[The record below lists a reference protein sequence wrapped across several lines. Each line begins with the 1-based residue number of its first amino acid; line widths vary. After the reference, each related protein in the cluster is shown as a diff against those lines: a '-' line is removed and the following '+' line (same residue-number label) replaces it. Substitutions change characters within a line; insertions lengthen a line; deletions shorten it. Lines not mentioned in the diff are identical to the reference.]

1 MKKKVVSIVLGFM
14 LPLLSCY
21 SQSTN
26 KKDSNANSAA
36 VENFIGKLMSNKQDT
51 SKKVEGTHAN
61 PGAVE
66 KNNVITVSSN
76 GKAYRSC
83 PDNHHPHQIDLGL
96 PSGTKWACCN
106 VDASSPKDN
115 GGYYAWGEIKEKRTY
130 NRKTYIH
137 FDCSNETFHNL
148 GKDIAGTKYDVAHVK
163 WGGGWHMPTQSQ
175 ILELLNNTTSK
186 WTSEYGV
193 RGIMITGSNGGT
205 IFLRAAGYYCY
216 WEHLSAGSYGRY
228 WSSTLYEGDKN
239 TACDLYFKNGSVGWG
254 YSDRYYGRPV
264 RPVAP

>member
-1 MKKKVVSIVLGFM
+1 M
-14 LPLLSCY
+14 
-21 SQSTN
+21 
-26 KKDSNANSAA
+26 
-36 VENFIGKLMSNKQDT
+36 
-51 SKKVEGTHAN
+51 
-61 PGAVE
+61 
-66 KNNVITVSSN
+66 
-76 GKAYRSC
+76 
-83 PDNHHPHQIDLGL
+83 IDLGL

-130 NRKTYIH
+130 NWKTYIH

-193 RGIMITGSNGGT
+193 RGIMIMGSNGGT